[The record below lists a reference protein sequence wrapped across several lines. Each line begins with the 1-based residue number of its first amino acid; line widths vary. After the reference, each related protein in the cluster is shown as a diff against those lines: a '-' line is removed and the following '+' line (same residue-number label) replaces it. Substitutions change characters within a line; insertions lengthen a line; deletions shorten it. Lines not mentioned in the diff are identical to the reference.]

1 MSHCLVLDAGD
12 QYRSEQNASH
22 LSVEE
27 VYSVVRL
34 RHQGG
39 LISAGHIVLHAL
51 ITHTQENRVALLYYR
66 YLFVCFYNRCSV
78 VQTF

>member
-51 ITHTQENRVALLYYR
+51 ITHTQENKQSCTAVLQIPVC
-66 YLFVCFYNRCSV
+66 LFL
-78 VQTF
+78 